1 MEFCYLVRR
10 SVLDDDDL
18 DAIDTAVADFHRD
31 RVAFNEIRPDG
42 YSLPRQHSLVHY
54 RFLIQEFGAPNGL
67 CSSITESKHIKAVK
81 EPWRRSS
88 RFEALGQM
96 LVTNQRL
103 DKLAAARVNFQS
115 RGMLSSSIFGQ
126 PDAQPPLATQP
137 PDDANNDDDDG
148 GAVDGNVLGEVTLA
162 RKPRTS
168 FIHFFRSFKLV
179 TVFYFFSIV
188 PRLSRNVT
196 VLADQLG
203 APELPDL
210 VRRFLY
216 QQENRELLIPLGDV
230 PLDLCP
236 TLFGTKVR
244 VYPSA
249 TATFFAPSDKSGTR
263 GMFRERIR
271 AVTSWRKGPPR
282 HDCVYVEQDRDLE
295 GFSGLLVARV
305 RSFLS
310 IKHDNIEHPC
320 ALVSWYSTIGDQPCP
335 NTKMWKVKP
344 DLNLLGHP
352 VLDIIHLDTILRN
365 AHLMGVCDGSTRLPH
380 NFRFHDS
387 LDSFQAFYVNKYIDY
402 HAHETAF

>member
-1 MEFCYLVRR
+1 MKVRSVFFFFSLNLVLIHSLQVYLPAIAGHVPPQMVCAISSFMEFCYLVRH

-115 RGMLSSSIFGQ
+115 RGMLNASIFYQ
-126 PDAQPPLATQP
+126 PDFQPPLAAQP

-168 FIHFFRSFKLV
+168 FIHFFTGMSS
-179 TVFYFFSIV
+179 TDFFNS
-188 PRLSRNVT
+188 S
-196 VLADQLG
+196 
-203 APELPDL
+203 
-210 VRRFLY
+210 
-216 QQENRELLIPLGDV
+216 
-230 PLDLCP
+230 
-236 TLFGTKVR
+236 
-244 VYPSA
+244 
-249 TATFFAPSDKSGTR
+249 
-263 GMFRERIR
+263 
-271 AVTSWRKGPPR
+271 
-282 HDCVYVEQDRDLE
+282 
-295 GFSGLLVARV
+295 
-305 RSFLS
+305 
-310 IKHDNIEHPC
+310 
-320 ALVSWYSTIGDQPCP
+320 
-335 NTKMWKVKP
+335 
-344 DLNLLGHP
+344 
-352 VLDIIHLDTILRN
+352 
-365 AHLMGVCDGSTRLPH
+365 
-380 NFRFHDS
+380 
-387 LDSFQAFYVNKYIDY
+387 
-402 HAHETAF
+402 